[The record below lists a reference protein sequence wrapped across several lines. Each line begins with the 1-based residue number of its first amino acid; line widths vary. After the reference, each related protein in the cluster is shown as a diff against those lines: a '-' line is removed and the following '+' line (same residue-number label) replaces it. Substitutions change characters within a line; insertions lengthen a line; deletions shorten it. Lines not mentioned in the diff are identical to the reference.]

1 MNHRHR
7 KVLHQI
13 FAHPLNRNLDP
24 KAIENV
30 LGELGAELRQTGHGA
45 LAVKLGE
52 AQHSFHFHDH
62 SVSGDEVMK
71 LRKMLVD
78 AGVEPKRDYPL

>member
-24 KAIENV
+24 KSVETV
-30 LGELGAELRQTGHGA
+30 LEELGAELRHTGHGA
-45 LAVKLGE
+45 LAVKMGAE
-52 AQHSFHFHDH
+52 QHSFHFGDH
-62 SVSGDEVMK
+62 QIAGDEVMK
-71 LRKMLVD
+71 LRKLLVS
-78 AGVEPKRDYPL
+78 AGVEPERDYPL